1 MAKSVGMGYGESLRE
16 SLNEQEISHIM
27 KKFDRR
33 FKIVSEHFSGF
44 SDEQALKLGILLQ
57 NCDEAFNKAACFRGL
72 TETTQSSAIA
82 ANLKH
87 QYFDILT
94 AFFPQL
100 IAEDLFSVQPIKQKF
115 GQVFFLDYIFANTK
129 GEVKAGDTAFTH
141 NSIAGYNNYSG
152 EEVQKDVI
160 ETADGTKKAFSGSI
174 AWTPVKPGTFVVT
187 VGSVTIQDNGEGAL
201 KSSGLA
207 ADGVIDY
214 STGAFSFELA
224 DAPAAGEVLY
234 ADYSYSLSYAQ
245 SATQI
250 PEMEVKVRDDLIV
263 ATPHKLRG
271 TYSLDAAYDLKM
283 AQGIDL
289 NDALL
294 EGCSAQL
301 RHETDGNLILGCY
314 NGATMNV
321 TFNKY
326 YDGTNPHLTKKEVY
340 ENFIATITEGS
351 SKIWDAT
358 KRVYAN
364 WIVCGTQAAD
374 LLRIIGK
381 PRFESA
387 NAKDA
392 VGPHFAGT
400 LDGKWK
406 VYFDPFLPSD
416 AFLLG
421 YKGSTLLDA
430 GLIYAPYLP
439 FFATETVMLDDFIGR
454 RGFATSYGKKNI
466 NNKLYVKGVIIDQK
480 V

>member
-1 MAKSVGMGYGESLRE
+1 MTYGATLRE
-16 SLNEQEISHIM
+16 QLQEQEISAIM

-33 FKIVSEHFSGF
+33 FKVVSEHFTGF
-44 SDEQALKLGILLQ
+44 TDEQALKLGVLLQ
-57 NCDEAFNKAACFRGL
+57 NCDEAFNRARCIREA
-72 TETTQSSAIA
+72 TQVGAIGA
-82 ANLKH
+82 DLKR

-115 GQVFFLDYIFANTK
+115 GQVFFLDYIFGNTK
-129 GEVKAGDTAFTH
+129 GDVKKGDVAFSH

-152 EEVQKDVI
+152 EEIQKDVI
-160 ETADGTKKAFSGSI
+160 ETADGSKTAFTGSL
-174 AWTPVKPGTFVVT
+174 AWTPIKPGTFKVT
-187 VGSVTIQDNGEGAL
+187 AGSVVIVDDGEGNL
-201 KSSGLA
+201 T
-207 ADGVIDY
+207 
-214 STGAFSFELA
+214 STGIASGGTINYENGSFSFTFNT
-224 DAPAAGEVLY
+224 APQSGEVIY
-234 ADYSYSLSYAQ
+234 ADYSYNLSYAQ
-245 SATQI
+245 SADQI
-250 PEMEVKVRDDLIV
+250 PEMEVRVRDDLIV

-294 EGCSAQL
+294 EGCSTQL
-301 RHETDGNLILGCY
+301 RHETDGNLILGAY
-314 NGATMNV
+314 NGATMSI
-321 TFNKY
+321 TYNKW
-326 YDGTNPHLTKKEVY
+326 YDISNPHLKKSDVA
-340 ENFIATITEGS
+340 ENFIASITEGS

-374 LLRIIGK
+374 ILRIIGK
-381 PRFESA
+381 PRFEASLA
-387 NAKDA
+387 TDA

-406 VYFDPFLPSD
+406 VYFDPFLPQD

-466 NNKLYVKGVIIDQK
+466 NNKLYVKGVIIDK
-480 V
+480 DPATLP